1 MASNTN
7 LSAAQKVA
15 IVRAHLIEN
24 VEVSDL
30 CQQHGI
36 SVVTFY
42 NWQRQLFEN
51 AESCFQRKP
60 NSANVRRQDEA
71 AQRKI
76 AALEE
81 KLQAKNEVISELM
94 EENIKAKKA
103 NGEL

>member
-1 MASNTN
+1 MSKKAN
-7 LSAAQKVA
+7 LTATQKVA
-15 IVRAHLIEN
+15 MVRAHLIDGKPVSEICA
-24 VEVSDL
+24 EV
-30 CQQHGI
+30 GV
-36 SVVTFY
+36 SVVTY
-42 NWQRQLFEN
+42 YSWQRQLFEN
-51 AESCFQRKP
+51 AEASFGRKP
-60 NSANVRRQDEA
+60 NSANVRRQEEA